1 MDRDQKILI
10 VVFLLLLG
18 VTVGV
23 FAFFGGG
30 GPIYEGG
37 GAFRAR
43 PGTEREQTLP
53 MVSEHAYEQP
63 QEDADWEPR
72 EREFRASTEV
82 REEAPAPPPDPPS
95 LSEQILAQSLSILT
109 PEQAAEQLRDTL
121 SDSREDEQRAETHA
135 ALAKLQLSEDLGE
148 ASEAIENYEAAIEHA
163 ESLSQREA
171 LALQGARLLWEAG
184 EPEAAEELIES
195 VRNNGSES
203 LEGVRLR
210 ILEGRIKADAGQA
223 DEAEAAYRTAL
234 RALEERGRPMDE
246 AAESTYRQACLQLS
260 RLLEADGR
268 EDDATAIVEAL
279 REQQPAADAGLAD
292 SE

>member
-1 MDRDQKILI
+1 MDRDQKILV

-53 MVSEHAYEQP
+53 MVSEHAYEHP
-63 QEDADWEPR
+63 QEVA
-72 EREFRASTEV
+72 EREFRASGDV
-82 REEAPAPPPDPPS
+82 GAPRPNPPS
-95 LSEQILAQSLSILT
+95 LSEQILARSLSVLT
-109 PEQAAEQLRDTL
+109 PEQAAGQLRDTL
-121 SDSREDEQRAETHA
+121 SDPLDGEQRAEAHA

-148 ASEAIENYEAAIEHA
+148 ASEAIAHYEAAIEQA
-163 ESLSQREA
+163 ESSSQREA

-184 EPEAAEELIES
+184 EPEAAEALIEAA
-195 VRNNGSES
+195 RDNGSES
-203 LEGVRLR
+203 LEGAQLR
-210 ILEGRIKADAGQA
+210 ILEGRIRADAGQV
-223 DEAEAAYRTAL
+223 DEAEAAYRAAL
-234 RALEERGRPMDE
+234 EALEERGLPMDE
-246 AAESTYRQACLQLS
+246 AAESSYRQACLQLS

-268 EDDATAIVEAL
+268 EDDAAAIVEAL
-279 REQQPAADAGLAD
+279 REQRSAAQAGIAGGD
-292 SE
+292 

>member
-10 VVFLLLLG
+10 IVFLLLLG

-23 FAFFGGG
+23 FVFFGGG
-30 GPIYEGG
+30 GPVYEGG

-43 PGTEREQTLP
+43 PGTEREETLP

-63 QEDADWEPR
+63 QEDADSEPR
-72 EREFRASTEV
+72 EPESPASAEV
-82 REEAPAPPPDPPS
+82 PEGAPAPPPAPPS
-95 LSEQILAQSLSILT
+95 LSEQILARSLSVLT
-109 PEQAAEQLRDTL
+109 PEQAAEQLRDSL
-121 SDSREDEQRAETHA
+121 SDPLEDGQRAEAHA
-135 ALAKLQLSEDLGE
+135 ALANLQLSDELGE
-148 ASEAIENYEAAIEHA
+148 ANEAIQNYEAAIEHA
-163 ESLSQREA
+163 ESSSQREA

-195 VRNNGSES
+195 ARDNGPES
-203 LEGVRLR
+203 LEGVQLH

-223 DEAEAAYRTAL
+223 DEAEAVYRAAL
-234 RALEERGRPMDE
+234 RALEERGRPMDQ

-260 RLLEADGR
+260 RLLEAQGR
-268 EDDATAIVEAL
+268 EDDAAAIGEAL
-279 REQQPAADAGLAD
+279 REQQPTAGVGLVD